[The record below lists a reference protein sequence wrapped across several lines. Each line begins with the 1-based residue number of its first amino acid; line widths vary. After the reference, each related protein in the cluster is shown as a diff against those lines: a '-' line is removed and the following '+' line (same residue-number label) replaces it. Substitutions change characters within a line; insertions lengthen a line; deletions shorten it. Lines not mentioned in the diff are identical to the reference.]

1 MTRPEILTK
10 TPLVLLVAVL
20 SLISSS
26 ATNHARAGEDPED
39 LFNYS
44 FAIWLGS
51 GYYRVG
57 DSDKR
62 FGVLRVPMAFTLR
75 PADIEKPAL
84 IDRLG
89 YRLLLPAAV
98 GYEKETD
105 TNFSFGTAAVV
116 PGLEVQIPI
125 NNYWTLKPFA
135 QLGAGKDTA
144 GGDLQYIYGGG
155 VRSLVSFPW
164 KKFVFGIG
172 NSVVL
177 AEDRDSTSKESSGFS
192 LVNAGLDVR
201 HPTNVTVFNRQL
213 DVGVFFVANF
223 FQNRVDILR
232 DDGETDR
239 INYLYDVGLTFGFS
253 ESLSIWKVGLDRVGI
268 DYRWGG
274 QDFKGI
280 GFNLGFPF

>member
-1 MTRPEILTK
+1 MTRSEIHTK
-10 TPLVLLVAVL
+10 ASLVLLVFVL
-20 SLISSS
+20 SLIIGS
-26 ATNHARAGEDPED
+26 APNCARAGEDPGE

-51 GYYRVG
+51 GVYKVK
-57 DSDKR
+57 DADKR
-62 FGVLRVPMAFTLR
+62 FAVLRVPAAFTLR
-75 PADIEKPAL
+75 PANLEKSAL

-89 YRLLLPAAV
+89 FRLLLPAAI
-98 GYEKETD
+98 GFEEETD
-105 TNFSFGTAAVV
+105 TNFSFGAVAFV
-116 PGLEVQIPI
+116 PGLEVQIPV

-155 VRSLVSFPW
+155 LRSLINILW

-177 AEDRDSTSKESSGFS
+177 AKDRDATSKNTSGFS
-192 LVNAGLDVR
+192 LINAGLDIR
-201 HPTNVTVFNRQL
+201 HPTNLTIFDRQL
-213 DVGVFFVANF
+213 DLSGYFIISRFWNK
-223 FQNRVDILR
+223 VDFLS

-239 INYLYDVGLTFGFS
+239 VRNIYEVGMTFGMS
-253 ESLSIWKVGLDRVGI
+253 EAVSIWEVSLDRVGI
-268 DYRWGG
+268 DYRWGNSG
-274 QDFKGI
+274 FRGI